1 MADNYLERR
10 MEDYRSGK
18 LSVRSPHHAHG
29 KSHIAGSADL
39 SGLRVI
45 VTDGLSSPT
54 ASYIVNNL
62 LQEGCKVA
70 FMGADSKEGSKLAQA
85 SGAQFHPV
93 RDTASADA
101 LSAAVSHVTNR
112 WGGVDVI
119 IDLSFPHFA
128 ENTLEGIAP
137 HAMKI
142 SLTAPITDS
151 APGVLG
157 AILGRR

>member
-18 LSVRSPHHAHG
+18 LSARSPHHTAG
-29 KSHIAGSADL
+29 KSHITDTSAL

-45 VTDGLSSPT
+45 ITDGLSSPT
-54 ASYIVNNL
+54 ASDIVRNL

-70 FMGADSKEGSKLAQA
+70 FMGTDSKEGSKLAQA
-85 SGAQFHPV
+85 FGAQFHPV
-93 RDTASADA
+93 MDTASADA
-101 LSAAVSHVTNR
+101 LSTAVSHVTKR

-119 IDLSFPHFA
+119 IDLSSHHFA
-128 ENTLEGIAP
+128 EDTLNGIAP
-137 HAMKI
+137 DSMKI
-142 SLTAPITDS
+142 ALTAPLTDS

-157 AILGRR
+157 SILGSR

>member
-45 VTDGLSSPT
+45 VTDGR
-54 ASYIVNNL
+54 
-62 LQEGCKVA
+62 
-70 FMGADSKEGSKLAQA
+70 ADSKEGSKLAQA